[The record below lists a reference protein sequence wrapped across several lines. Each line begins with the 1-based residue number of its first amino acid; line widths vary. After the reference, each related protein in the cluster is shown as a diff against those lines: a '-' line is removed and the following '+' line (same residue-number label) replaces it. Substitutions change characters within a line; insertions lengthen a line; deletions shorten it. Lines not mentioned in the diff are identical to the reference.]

1 MAERYINLGF
11 THYYT
16 TNPYGIRI
24 LFGTEGKDD
33 WCIEIPAE
41 LIRSDNNYYK
51 SDKPLV
57 MYCISEE
64 ETLRMAEKYTRV
76 AIRLEA
82 QIKR

>member
-1 MAERYINLGF
+1 MEDRYINLGF

-41 LIRSDNNYYK
+41 FVRRDCNLYK

-64 ETLRMAEKYTRV
+64 ETLRMAEKYTHI
-76 AIRLEA
+76 AKRLEA
-82 QIKR
+82 QIRR